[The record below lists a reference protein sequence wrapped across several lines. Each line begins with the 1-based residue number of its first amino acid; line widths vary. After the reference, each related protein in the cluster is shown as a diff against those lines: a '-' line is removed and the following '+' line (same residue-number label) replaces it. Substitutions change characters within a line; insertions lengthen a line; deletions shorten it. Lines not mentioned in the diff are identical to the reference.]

1 MKQSKIRGLFA
12 TSHRHADVQP
22 FPVKQHPEQLL
33 GVTNA
38 ITPSIPP
45 SSSSPRAFLAEHS
58 AIWCRSCLWSAGLAG
73 AQLLVHPQLHGCGGQ
88 RGKRRKKKK
97 QKALILCKHCS
108 AIAKRL
114 ACYQHWNGSRARVF
128 LHCGCLQ
135 LAKINPTLRF
145 GVPDTSVFLPGKLS
159 TF

>member
-88 RGKRRKKKK
+88 RGKRRKKPESLNALQALFSDS
-97 QKALILCKHCS
+97 QKTGVLSALEWLTCKS
-108 AIAKRL
+108 
-114 ACYQHWNGSRARVF
+114 F
-128 LHCGCLQ
+128 F
-135 LAKINPTLRF
+135 TLWMF
-145 GVPDTSVFLPGKLS
+145 ATG
-159 TF
+159 